1 MIALVR
7 ALISTTLPFAYE
19 KLNDTIGELARHYG
33 ATSVVVAPTEVM
45 GSSSCAT
52 DSVERGAS
60 IRA

>member
-7 ALISTTLPFAYE
+7 ALISATLPFACE
-19 KLNDTIGELARHYG
+19 KLNDTIGELARRYG
-33 ATSVVVAPTEVM
+33 ATSVVVALTEVM

>member
-7 ALISTTLPFAYE
+7 VLILATLPFACE
-19 KLNDTIGELARHYG
+19 KLNDAIGELARRYG
-33 ATSVVVAPTEVM
+33 ATSVVVALTEVM